1 MPYQPP
7 LAEIAFALEHHA
19 NLDELAT
26 WCANPSADLATT
38 VGLLAEAGRFVAEV
52 FAPLAATGDEH
63 GCVRHPNGTVSTP
76 PGTPEA
82 YQKFVE
88 SGWGG
93 ISFPEQFGGGGFPW
107 VVTIAFQEMLAA
119 ANMGF
124 SLCPLLTQGA
134 IELLLHHAS
143 PEQHAVY
150 LPKMIGGQWTASMNL
165 TEPDAGSDVGALRT
179 NAVPQA
185 DGTYR
190 VSGTKIFITYGEH
203 DLAEN
208 IVHLVLARTPN
219 AAAGTKGIS
228 IFIVPKFLAALD
240 QLDGTLG
247 ERNGVQCLKIEHKIG
262 IHASPTCVLEF
273 DDAVGY
279 LIGEEGAGMRAMFTM
294 MNNARLSVGVEGLAT
309 AEAAYQ
315 LAREYANNRVQGRI
329 AGSPKPSNS
338 PIAHHPDVGLMLA
351 TMRAHVDAMRAL
363 LYFDAAQ
370 VDRATSH
377 PNEGE
382 RRNAHN
388 LVALLTPLCKS
399 WCSDVGIEMASLG
412 IQIHGGMGYI
422 EETGA
427 ARLWRDSRIAPIY
440 EGTNGIQAIDLVTR
454 KLGLEGGSTLDD
466 LLSQVAAE
474 AGDTAELQA
483 VQRATQWMR
492 LALSEQRI
500 EDALAGAT
508 PYLRMLATVV
518 GDWVM
523 QRSARAARIELN
535 AGSDNLAFLGNRIAS
550 ATVFRNRVLPTVLGL
565 ERSATTGYSDISD
578 FEIPGK

>member
-1 MPYQPP
+1 MPYRPP
-7 LAEIAFALEHHA
+7 LAEIAFALKHHA
-19 NLDELAT
+19 DLDQLAT
-26 WCANPSADLATT
+26 WCGNPSADLATT
-38 VGLLAEAGRFVAEV
+38 VGLLEEAGRFVAEV
-52 FAPLAATGDEH
+52 FAPLASTGDEH
-63 GCVRHPNGTVSTP
+63 GCVRNPNGTVSTP

-93 ISFPEQFGGGGFPW
+93 ISFPEQFGGGGLPW

-143 PEQHAVY
+143 PQQHDLY
-150 LPKMIGGQWTASMNL
+150 LPRMIGGQWTASMNL

-179 NAVPQA
+179 TAVPQS

-219 AAAGTKGIS
+219 ATPGTKGIS
-228 IFIVPKFLAALD
+228 IFIVPKFVPAA
-240 QLDGTLG
+240 DGSCG
-247 ERNGVQCLKIEHKIG
+247 ERNGVECLKIEHKIG

-273 DDAVGY
+273 NEAVGF
-279 LIGEEGAGMRAMFTM
+279 LIGDEGAGMRAMFTM

-315 LAREYANNRVQGRI
+315 LAAEYAHNRVQGRL
-329 AGSPKPSNS
+329 AGARDTGHS
-338 PIAHHPDVGLMLA
+338 PIAAHPDVRLMLA
-351 TMRAHVDAMRAL
+351 TMRAHIDAMRAL

-370 VDRATSH
+370 VDRAASH
-377 PNEGE
+377 PNDDE
-382 RRNAHN
+382 RRDAHN

-454 KLGLEGGSTLDD
+454 KLLLEGGSTLDR
-466 LLSQVAAE
+466 LLARVAAE
-474 AGDTAELQA
+474 AGETTELAA

-492 LALSEQRI
+492 TALGEQRI
-500 EDALAGAT
+500 DDALAGAT

-518 GDWVM
+518 ADWVI
-523 QRSARAARIELN
+523 QRSASAAQAELD
-535 AGSDNLAFLGNRIAS
+535 AGSDTVTFLENRIAS

-565 ERSATTGYSDISD
+565 ERSATTGYSDLCD
-578 FEIPGK
+578 FEIPQK